1 MVGNVEGYLPKSI
14 NAALQILNS
23 ENVIVYAGGTDL
35 MVRYKNETSLLPKFD
50 KNILYIGQ
58 IDELKKVYENNE
70 EIVIGAGCT
79 LASLLRNEYVPEILK
94 KSIRGVASPAIR
106 NMGTIGGNIC
116 NASPAGDTLPVLYSL
131 NSRCNVISE
140 GLERTINIEDF
151 IYGPRRT
158 ALKKNEILKSIT
170 ISKENF
176 NIVHYEKVGARK
188 ASAISKL
195 SFAGLCNVENGRV
208 QDLRMSFGAVGATV
222 VRLKEA
228 ETLII
233 GKEINTLDKFIKEAI
248 EIYDKNINPIDD
260 QRSTAQ
266 YRKIV
271 VMNLIKYFFNTE
283 VKGKN
288 YVVIESKGRG

>member
-94 KSIRGVASPAIR
+94 KSIIGAASPAIR

-288 YVVIESKGRG
+288 

>member
-1 MVGNVEGYLPKSI
+1 MVGNVDGYLPKTI

-35 MVRYKNETSLLPKFD
+35 MVRYKNETSLLPIFD

-79 LASLLRNEYVPEILK
+79 LASLLRNEHVPEILK
-94 KSIRGVASPAIR
+94 KAIRGAASPAIR

-131 NSRCNVISE
+131 NSRCSVISE

-158 ALKKNEILKSIT
+158 VLEKNEMLKSIT
-170 ISKENF
+170 IPKENF

-208 QDLRMSFGAVGATV
+208 QDLRISFGAVGATV

-228 ETLII
+228 ENLII
-233 GKEINTLDKFIKEAI
+233 GRQINTLDKFIKEAI

-271 VMNLIKYFFNTE
+271 VMNLIKYFFYTE
-283 VKGKN
+283 IKGKN
-288 YVVIESKGRG
+288 

>member
-1 MVGNVEGYLPKSI
+1 MVGNVDGYLPKTI

-35 MVRYKNETSLLPKFD
+35 MVRYKNETSLLPIFD

-79 LASLLRNEYVPEILK
+79 LASLLRNEHVPEILK
-94 KSIRGVASPAIR
+94 KAIRGAASPAIR

-131 NSRCNVISE
+131 NSRCSVISE

-158 ALKKNEILKSIT
+158 VLEKNEMLKSIT
-170 ISKENF
+170 IPKENF

-208 QDLRMSFGAVGATV
+208 QNLRISFGAVGVTV

-228 ETLII
+228 ENLII
-233 GKEINTLDKFIKEAI
+233 GREINTLDKFIKEAI
-248 EIYDKNINPIDD
+248 ELYDKNINPIDD

-271 VMNLIKYFFNTE
+271 VMNLIKYFFYTE
-283 VKGKN
+283 IKGKN
-288 YVVIESKGRG
+288 